1 MVLTLDPRFPL
12 VWRTPFSLQLGLDPA
27 VVRLDDVTGAQ
38 ERIIAALASGVSR
51 PGLRMISHDAGVS
64 DPELEE
70 LLAVLRPALTKPA
83 DTQTSTVLV
92 SGTGQTVDRIAV
104 GLAEAGVRVLIAAT
118 APDAIAAAAGDAVR
132 DVAGVIPEFA
142 IAVGHFVLSAEL
154 HGLWLRRDIPHL
166 PVVFSDSGVQI
177 GPLVEPGITPCLYC
191 LDRYRRDADPAWPA
205 IATQLWGRRSAAETP
220 LVSSEVAAI
229 ACRLTLR
236 RLSDNRQP
244 ASSVRLD
251 ARTGEISRREV
262 LLHPECGCSTLEGSD
277 SAGVVRLGS
286 VGRRPPRKVRASVA
300 PG

>member
-27 VVRLDDVTGAQ
+27 VVRLDDVTVAQ
-38 ERIIAALASGVSR
+38 EQIIAALASGVSR
-51 PGLRMISHDAGVS
+51 PGLRMIAHDAGVS
-64 DPELEE
+64 DPELDE

-118 APDAIAAAAGDAVR
+118 ATDAIAAAAGDAVR

-177 GPLVEPGITPCLYC
+177 GPLIEPGITPCLYC

-205 IATQLWGRRSAAETP
+205 ESPRRCAAPTVVWRSLATPGR
-220 LVSSEVAAI
+220 
-229 ACRLTLR
+229 
-236 RLSDNRQP
+236 
-244 ASSVRLD
+244 
-251 ARTGEISRREV
+251 
-262 LLHPECGCSTLEGSD
+262 HPFGSD
-277 SAGVVRLGS
+277 RGS
-286 VGRRPPRKVRASVA
+286 TGLV
-300 PG
+300 